1 MSDLILLAYR
11 TPSAAFVAGEALAVL
26 QQESG
31 VEPEDIVVVMR
42 DATGRVT
49 VNQSI
54 DLATGRAL
62 GGGSWGTL
70 IGMLFL
76 DGRKPV
82 PGGGGLAAQ
91 LLAAGLDATF
101 LQSAGAALTKGGAVV
116 GLRVRLL
123 GAERVVE
130 RARMLKGAPKVLTTR
145 LSPETEEALYDL
157 LAQIP
162 DSVLTQ
168 DAPDGMF

>member
-11 TPSAAFVAGEALAVL
+11 TPGAAFVAGEALAVL
-26 QQESG
+26 QQEAA
-31 VEPEDIVVVMR
+31 VEPEDIVVVTR
-42 DATGRVT
+42 DAAGRVT

-62 GGGSWGTL
+62 GGGGWGTL

-82 PGGGGLAAQ
+82 PKGNGLAAQ
-91 LLAAGLDATF
+91 FLAAGLDASF
-101 LQSAGAALTKGGAVV
+101 LQSAGTALTRDGAVV

-123 GAERVVE
+123 GAERVLDRVGT
-130 RARMLKGAPKVLTTR
+130 LKGAPKVLRTR

-162 DSVLTQ
+162 ESVLAQ

>member
-1 MSDLILLAYR
+1 MSDLILLSYSS
-11 TPSAAFVAGEALAVL
+11 PSAAFVAGEALAVL
-26 QQESG
+26 QQEAG
-31 VEPEDIVVVMR
+31 VEPEDIVVVTR

-62 GGGSWGTL
+62 GGGGWGTL

-76 DGRKPV
+76 DERKPAAA
-82 PGGGGLAAQ
+82 GSGLAAQ
-91 LLAAGLDATF
+91 FLATGIEASF
-101 LQSAGAALTKGGAVV
+101 LQSAGAALTRTGAVV

-123 GAERVVE
+123 GAARVLERV
-130 RARMLKGAPKVLTTR
+130 RMLKGAPKVLTTR

-162 DSVLTQ
+162 DAVLNQ